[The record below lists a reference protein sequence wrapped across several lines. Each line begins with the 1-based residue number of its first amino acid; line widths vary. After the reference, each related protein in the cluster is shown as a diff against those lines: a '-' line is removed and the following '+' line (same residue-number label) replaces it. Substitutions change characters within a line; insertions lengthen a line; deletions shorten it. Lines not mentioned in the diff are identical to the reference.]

1 VPFAFIVLG
10 IAVLV
15 LLVQVLFRPTRREMI
30 IALFTGFVVTYL
42 VLTFFGTSF
51 RGPGQDLYWPWD
63 LVGLEH

>member
-1 VPFAFIVLG
+1 VI
-10 IAVLV
+10 
-15 LLVQVLFRPTRREMI
+15 LVQLLFRPTRREMI